1 MKQFIGVMTVMIR
14 QYFLPAGLALLL
26 AVSGW
31 AQKPKSVAEQT
42 ALQAMFAATDP
53 DVQIAAANT
62 VVEKFADSDFKSI
75 ALFFIARDYQ
85 VKGDFAKAVTYGERA
100 LEADPKN
107 YQAML
112 VVASEY
118 AQNTKDTDFDK
129 EDKLKKADKLANDA
143 LAAIKA
149 SVKPNPAISDAQW
162 GDAQKD
168 LSSSAYEIVGQ
179 IAMVR
184 KKPAEAAVAF
194 QSAVDVAVTKE
205 PATYVRLAQAQN
217 VLGKYDDA
225 IANAE
230 KAMNSPTAVPAVKQ
244 FAQAERARAM
254 QKKGGAAPAAATPAP
269 VTPPKP

>member
-1 MKQFIGVMTVMIR
+1 MMNRKVFIAAGVVIGCVIT
-14 QYFLPAGLALLL
+14 A
-26 AVSGW
+26 S

-42 ALQAMFAATDP
+42 ALQAMFGATDP

-62 VVEKFADSDFKSI
+62 VIEKFADTDFKSI

-85 VKGDFAKAVTYGERA
+85 VKGDFAKSVTFGERA

-129 EDKLKKADKLANDA
+129 DDKLKKAEKLANDA
-143 LAAIKA
+143 LTTIKTAA
-149 SVKPNPAISDAQW
+149 KPNPSIPDAQW
-162 GDAQKD
+162 EDAKKD
-168 LSSSAYEIVGQ
+168 LSASGYEILGQ
-179 IAMVR
+179 IALVR
-184 KKPAEAAVAF
+184 KKPADAAAAF

-217 VLGKYDDA
+217 MLGKYDDA

-230 KAMNSPTAVPAVKQ
+230 KAMNAPAAAPAVKQ

-254 QKKGGAAPAAATPAP
+254 QKKGVPAPATTPASPAAPT
-269 VTPPKP
+269 TPPTASTPPQP